1 LKFPARW
8 KFGELKQRLVLT
20 SEEKRVIA
28 FILAAFVLGLA
39 AKHYRDTHPQP
50 PTAID
55 KKHPYSR
62 SQGISPSP
70 SQPVT
75 PTRKKMQKPPNAA
88 PFNSQSPLNLLSQD
102 IFPGS
107 DYQDLRA
114 ANKWSRPTND
124 GLRRTTEWC

>member
-8 KFGELKQRLVLT
+8 KFNELKQRLVLT
-20 SEEKRVIA
+20 REEKRVIA

-50 PTAID
+50 APYID

-62 SQGISPSP
+62 GYRPSPSP

-75 PTRKKMQKPPNAA
+75 PARKKMRKPRSGTPLPNSSSAETA
-88 PFNSQSPLNLLSQD
+88 P
-102 IFPGS
+102 
-107 DYQDLRA
+107 
-114 ANKWSRPTND
+114 
-124 GLRRTTEWC
+124 